1 MRYILFVILFSLFSC
16 KNMTKESYISNY
28 ELFVNKVELNSE
40 NYTLKDW
47 SKNDSIFEVYSVKLF
62 SEYESQLAAEERDK
76 INSLTGKYTGLR
88 ISNFGKDIYKSIE
101 DFGAQFESMLETIS
115 EELNHINDTL

>member
-1 MRYILFVILFSLFSC
+1 MRFTLFVILFSLFSC
-16 KNMTKESYISNY
+16 KNMNKESYISNY

-40 NYTLKDW
+40 NYTLNDW
-47 SKNDSIFEVYSVKLF
+47 SKNDSLFEIYSVNLF
-62 SEYESQLAAEERDK
+62 NEYESQLTSEERDK
-76 INSLTGKYTGLR
+76 INNLTGKYTGLR

>member
-1 MRYILFVILFSLFSC
+1 MRYTLFVILFSLFSC

-28 ELFVNKVELNSE
+28 ELFINKVELNSE
-40 NYTLKDW
+40 NYTLNDW
-47 SKNDSIFEVYSVKLF
+47 SKKDSLFEIYSVNLF
-62 SEYESQLAAEERDK
+62 NEYKSQLTSEERNK
-76 INSLTGKYTGLR
+76 INNLTGKYTGLR

-101 DFGAQFESMLETIS
+101 DFGSQFESMFETIS

>member
-28 ELFVNKVELNSE
+28 ESFVNKVELNYE
-40 NYTLKDW
+40 NYSLNDW
-47 SKNDSIFEVYSVKLF
+47 SEKDSLFEIYSVNLF
-62 SEYESQLAAEERDK
+62 NEYESQLTSEERNK
-76 INSLTGKYTGLR
+76 INNLTGKYTGLR
-88 ISNFGKDIYKSIE
+88 VSNLGKDIFKSIE
-101 DFGAQFESMLETIS
+101 DFGSQFESMLETIS

>member
-1 MRYILFVILFSLFSC
+1 MRYTLFVILFSLFSC

-40 NYTLKDW
+40 NYTLNDW
-47 SKNDSIFEVYSVKLF
+47 SKKDSLFEIYSVNLF
-62 SEYESQLAAEERDK
+62 NEYKSQLTSEERNK
-76 INSLTGKYTGLR
+76 INNLTGKYTGLR

-101 DFGAQFESMLETIS
+101 DFGSQFESMFETIS